1 MSKNIAKYRNLLF
14 RWKRARAIYGNI
26 WRYLTIFDDIWR
38 HRRSSFK
45 PENCRPK
52 VSSSVGTNKLKKKF
66 FQLFQKEQDYRH
78 FKKPVMSKL
87 NIISAYCWLLLQR
100 KSVKKGLFILRRQQV
115 VYKHHQNISFTYKQ
129 EPNIIWKWF
138 FCTEAYFEETLCLKI
153 NWRGPL

>member
-14 RWKRARAIYGNI
+14 RWKRARAIYDNI

-100 KSVKKGLFILRRQQV
+100 KSVKKAYSFSVDSKWCTNTIKTLASHISRNQ
-115 VYKHHQNISFTYKQ
+115 ISFESDFFAQK
-129 EPNIIWKWF
+129 PILKRHFVWK
-138 FCTEAYFEETLCLKI
+138 
-153 NWRGPL
+153 